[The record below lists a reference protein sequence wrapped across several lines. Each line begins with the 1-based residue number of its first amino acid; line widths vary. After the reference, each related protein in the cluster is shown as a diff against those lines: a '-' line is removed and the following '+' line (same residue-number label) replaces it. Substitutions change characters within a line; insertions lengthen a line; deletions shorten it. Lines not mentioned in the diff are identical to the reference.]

1 MKSKEYSLIVN
12 ATGLGKD
19 RPGSSLTD
27 ACNFPKNSLVW
38 ELNYRGDLRFMHQAL
53 EQKDEKNL
61 YVEDGWIY
69 FIHGWT
75 LVIAEVFDMDIKVN
89 YSKNLKGQQK
99 K

>member
-1 MKSKEYSLIVN
+1 M
-12 ATGLGKD
+12 
-19 RPGSSLTD
+19 TD

-75 LVIAEVFDMDIKVN
+75 LVIAEVFDMDIKGELFKEFERAAEEVRTD
-89 YSKNLKGQQK
+89 K
-99 K
+99 